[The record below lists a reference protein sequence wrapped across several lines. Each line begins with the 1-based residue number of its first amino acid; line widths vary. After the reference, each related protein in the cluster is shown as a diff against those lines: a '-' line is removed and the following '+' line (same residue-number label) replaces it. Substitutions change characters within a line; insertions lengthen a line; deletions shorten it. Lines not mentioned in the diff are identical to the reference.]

1 MDLHWSTWWRI
12 TMMENSTL
20 GFSLGRIWNTEVSLT
35 VGFQLKCNN
44 ICTSL
49 LIIPS
54 GLILFNFYS
63 IDVDLTKTK
72 MFKTKI
78 SFLYKVK
85 DLLVI
90 NKCT

>member
-1 MDLHWSTWWRI
+1 MI
-12 TMMENSTL
+12 MEKCTF
-20 GFSLGRIWNTEVSLT
+20 GFIPGTIRNIKVPFNA
-35 VGFQLKCNN
+35 GFQLKYNN

-49 LIIPS
+49 LIITS
-54 GLILFNFYS
+54 GLILFIFYS
-63 IDVDLTKTK
+63 LDVDHKKTK
-72 MFKTKI
+72 MFKIKK